1 MINKLLGGLVLAIL
15 QLLLGGTAM
24 AQYPDKPLRIIL
36 PFASGQGTDVAT
48 RLVMAEVSKKLGQP
62 IVIDNRPGAGGVIAI
77 QAVQKAAPDGYT
89 SLGFSSSFLS
99 NGVLQKAA
107 LPYDLQRDFTPILRT
122 VDSSVVLVAH
132 PDVPVRTLADV
143 LDMARRLPDGLP
155 IGTGGI
161 ATTMHIALEI
171 LKQRANV
178 NLVHVPYKGDPPA
191 VNDVMGGQLKFTIAG
206 FAAALPHIRAGK
218 LRPIAISSASR
229 IEALPDIP
237 TIAESGFPGFELIGW
252 LAYMVPAGTP
262 QPVVDKLYTVIRTTI
277 EEKEVRDRMANL
289 GMFVSRNQKPADFKN
304 YVSESQT
311 KIETA
316 IKAANIKPE

>member
-24 AQYPDKPLRIIL
+24 AQYPDKPIRIIL

-89 SLGFSSSFLS
+89 ILGFSSSFLS

-143 LDMARRLPDGLP
+143 LDMARRQPDGLP

>member
-15 QLLLGGTAM
+15 QLILGGTAM
-24 AQYPDKPLRIIL
+24 AQYPDKPIRIIL

-89 SLGFSSSFLS
+89 ILGFSSSFLS

-143 LDMARRLPDGLP
+143 LDMARRQPDGLP

>member
-15 QLLLGGTAM
+15 QLILGGTAM
-24 AQYPDKPLRIIL
+24 AQYPDKPIRIIL

-89 SLGFSSSFLS
+89 ILGFSSSFLS

-143 LDMARRLPDGLP
+143 LDMARRQPDGLP

-252 LAYMVPAGTP
+252 LAYRRLTRGEPESTGLGAFAG
-262 QPVVDKLYTVIRTTI
+262 QL
-277 EEKEVRDRMANL
+277 
-289 GMFVSRNQKPADFKN
+289 
-304 YVSESQT
+304 
-311 KIETA
+311 
-316 IKAANIKPE
+316 

>member
-24 AQYPDKPLRIIL
+24 AQYPDKPIRIIL

-89 SLGFSSSFLS
+89 ILGFSSSFLS

>member
-89 SLGFSSSFLS
+89 ILGFSSSFLS

>member
-15 QLLLGGTAM
+15 QLILGGTAM
-24 AQYPDKPLRIIL
+24 AQYPDKPIRIIL

-48 RLVMAEVSKKLGQP
+48 RLVMAEVSKKLGQA
-62 IVIDNRPGAGGVIAI
+62 IIIDNRPGAGGVIAI

-89 SLGFSSSFLS
+89 ILGFSSSFLS

-132 PDVPVRTLADV
+132 PDVPVRTMADV

-178 NLVHVPYKGDPPA
+178 NLVHPPA

-218 LRPIAISSASR
+218 LRPIAVSSASR

-277 EEKEVRDRMANL
+277 EEKEVRERMANL

>member
-15 QLLLGGTAM
+15 QLILGGTAM
-24 AQYPDKPLRIIL
+24 AQYPDKPIRIIL

-48 RLVMAEVSKKLGQP
+48 RLVMAEVSKKLGQA
-62 IVIDNRPGAGGVIAI
+62 IIIDNRPGAGGVIAI

-89 SLGFSSSFLS
+89 ILGFSSSFLS

-132 PDVPVRTLADV
+132 PDVPVRTMADV

-218 LRPIAISSASR
+218 LRPIAVSSASR

-277 EEKEVRDRMANL
+277 EEKEVRERMANL